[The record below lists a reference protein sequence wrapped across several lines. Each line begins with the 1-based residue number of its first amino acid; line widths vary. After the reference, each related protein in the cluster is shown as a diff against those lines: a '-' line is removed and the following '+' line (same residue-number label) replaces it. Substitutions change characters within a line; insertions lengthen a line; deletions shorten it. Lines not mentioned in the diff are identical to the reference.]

1 MTPNNTI
8 QATIQTLNIPDH
20 LTPGTRDWHH
30 TVFWAATNAAH
41 ALMDEAENLPPAE
54 FLRRYRAEYKPAIDN
69 YNATAN
75 WAANKMQQDLQQ
87 NAA

>member
-1 MTPNNTI
+1 MTPDSTI
-8 QATIQTLNIPDH
+8 QATIQTLNIPTN
-20 LTPGTRDWHH
+20 LTPGTHDWHH

-54 FLRRYRAEYKPAIDN
+54 FLRRYTAEYKPTIDN

-75 WAANKMQQDLQQ
+75 WAANKMQQGLQQ